1 MLCITRNS
9 YITGSIRNFVINIT
23 LLLEVVWNFI
33 YIFIYSILFFI
44 FLESLKT
51 FVSLQ
56 TRRVR

>member
-9 YITGSIRNFVINIT
+9 YITGSIHNFLINIT